1 MEMKESKNDDGSI
14 KNVDDD
20 EEVVV
25 DILECN
31 DEDTDDDD
39 DVCSS
44 SSSSSFSGTV
54 SERDETEET
63 ACNDQEADSIM
74 CTDPL
79 WVRKKKLTDH
89 WRRFI
94 HPITWRCKW
103 LELKVRELQNQAGKY
118 NKELQ
123 ESCQAK
129 QIELENLRSEEVGS
143 LLQCRTQRTRVKKR
157 RKRKRI
163 EEEEASDVSSYTF
176 NHNLFSYHENRR
188 SFGDVALSDKKNK
201 NSKEEEAVFSEETLL
216 LEFGEGDAFLEQ
228 MLLKIEAVKVEALN
242 LKNRVDKVVNENP
255 CRFSLEQ
262 QKQPLLVTKNEDDS
276 EEKTVKSAS
285 VSEDDDETTDIL
297 LSEMMQREGKAIV
310 PNKKL
315 LKTEQTSVEEGP
327 SRPVRNRK
335 PRNLEVKE
343 ETKTKRRRVSKEKP
357 ESNVTKRPNKKRKR
371 GKRRSGSS
379 GSRRR
384 S

>member
-1 MEMKESKNDDGSI
+1 MGLKESKNDD
-14 KNVDDD
+14 D
-20 EEVVV
+20 EIVV

-31 DEDTDDDD
+31 DDDHTDDDD
-39 DVCSS
+39 DDDVGSS
-44 SSSSSFSGTV
+44 ASSSSFSGTV

-118 NKELQ
+118 DRELQ

-129 QIELENLRSEEVGS
+129 QIELENLKSEEFGS
-143 LLQCRTQRTRVKKR
+143 LLQCRTERTRLKKR
-157 RKRKRI
+157 RKRKRV
-163 EEEEASDVSSYTF
+163 EEEEASDVSSYAL
-176 NHNLFSYHENRR
+176 NHNLFSYYENRK

-201 NSKEEEAVFSEETLL
+201 NSKEEEAVFCEETLL

-228 MLLKIEAVKVEALN
+228 ILLKIEAVKVEALN

-255 CRFSLEQ
+255 CRFSLEK

-310 PNKKL
+310 LNKKTQ
-315 LKTEQTSVEEGP
+315 KTEQASVEEGP

-357 ESNVTKRPNKKRKR
+357 KSNVTKRPNKKRKR